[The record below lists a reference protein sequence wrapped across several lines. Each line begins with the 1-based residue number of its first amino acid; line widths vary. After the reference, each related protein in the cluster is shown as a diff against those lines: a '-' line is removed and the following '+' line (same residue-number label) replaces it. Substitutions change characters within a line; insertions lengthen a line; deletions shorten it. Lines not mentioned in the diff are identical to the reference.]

1 MKKRPIAIY
10 VILVG
15 LVFSLVA
22 AAVVFS
28 THWILKAGVD
38 KMMTDSFGNHLDAVI
53 EQFVVQEAKLQATG
67 MAQAYERQFKE
78 TAVAQFRQKYYRPGS
93 PLLVSIADFEGS
105 VIAHPQLPDG
115 APLAQRLREFPD
127 IRKQKNGEMEI
138 LDNGARQWLIFRAYE
153 KWDWIVLYSMP
164 TAQKYAAVYRL
175 DFQLAAVMLAILL
188 LSLASS
194 ALWLH
199 RVVVL
204 PIRDSEQRFRS
215 IVEHL
220 NDALYIHDFDGNLLD
235 VNDNTCKLL
244 GYTRQELIGSHLSR
258 YDGPENA
265 RLIPERMKT
274 LVDTGQLF
282 FDGEHIRKD
291 GTLVPTTVSAQVISR
306 EGSGLAQS
314 FLRDITERRKAEDQI
329 ARSLSL
335 LQATLESTADG
346 ILVIDAQGKV
356 INANHRFARLW
367 NIPQDLMSAG
377 DDSKLLGHVLGQL
390 EDPDEFLR
398 KVKEL
403 YAAPESESF
412 DTIRFRDGRV
422 FERYSKP
429 QWLNAKP
436 EGRVWSFRDITA
448 QQKAEDDLRNAV
460 VAANAAS
467 DAKSQFLANM
477 SHEIRTPMN
486 AILGFS
492 ELLCNEPL
500 TPEQADFVQTI
511 RSSGTHLLALINDI
525 LDFSKIEAGKMTL
538 EITDCSLAELL
549 NEIESLMTPFA
560 KTRGLR
566 FEMLEP
572 TVLPQTI
579 RTDPVRLRQCL
590 TNLINNAIKFTSSG
604 HVLVRSTLIESAD
617 APFLRFEVE
626 DTGPG
631 IAPEA
636 QERIFEAFEQADG
649 SMTRKFGGTG
659 LGLTIT
665 RRLTEMLGGKIS
677 LVSELGKG
685 SVFAIEI
692 PVNVD
697 VQKQPAQ
704 NRRNFPIP
712 GQSSDPLPQR
722 FQGKV
727 LVAEDIRTNQ
737 ALIRTLLQQLGLS
750 TTIVSD
756 GQDAVE
762 KVMNADFD
770 LIILDMQMPRL
781 NGFDA
786 ARFIRTQGI
795 TTPIIALT
803 AGAIVGDREKCLAA
817 GCDDYLS
824 KPITRQ
830 GLVAALAQYLP
841 AAAPADQT
849 T

>member
-1 MKKRPIAIY
+1 MKKRPIIIY
-10 VILVG
+10 VILLG
-15 LVFSLVA
+15 LVLSLVA

-28 THWILKAGVD
+28 THWILRAGMD
-38 KMMTDSFGNHLDAVI
+38 KLMTGSYGDHLDDI
-53 EQFVVQEAKLQATG
+53 TEQFAVQEARLQETG
-67 MAQAYERQFKE
+67 MPQAYEQQFKE
-78 TAVAQFRQKYYRPGS
+78 SAILQLSQKYYHPGS
-93 PLLVSIADFEGS
+93 DLPIYITDFQGS
-105 VIAHPQLPDG
+105 VIAHPELPAG
-115 APLAQRLREFPD
+115 TNLAAELVEFPD
-127 IRKQKNGEMEI
+127 ILKRKNGEMEI
-138 LDNGARQWLIFRAYE
+138 MDDGVRQWLIFRTYE
-153 KWDWIVLYSMP
+153 KWDWIVMYSMP

-188 LSLASS
+188 VTLVLV

-244 GYTRQELIGSHLSR
+244 GYTREELIGSHLSR
-258 YDGPENA
+258 FDGPENT
-265 RLIPERMKT
+265 RLIPERMKA
-274 LVDTGQLF
+274 LVETGQLF

-291 GTLVPTTVSAQVISR
+291 GTLVPTTVSARVVSR
-306 EGSGLAQS
+306 EGRGLAHS

-329 ARSLSL
+329 ARSMSL
-335 LQATLESTADG
+335 LKATLESTADG

-356 INANHRFARLW
+356 VNANQRFSQLW
-367 NIPQDLMSAG
+367 NIPQDLMAAG

-403 YAAPESESF
+403 YASPESESL
-412 DTIRFRDGRV
+412 DTIRFGDGRV

-429 QWLNAKP
+429 QWLNEKP
-436 EGRVWSFRDITA
+436 EGRVWSLRDITA
-448 QQKAEDDLRNAV
+448 RQKAEDDLRNAV
-460 VAANAAS
+460 HAANAAS
-467 DAKSQFLANM
+467 VAKSQFLANM

-500 TPEQADFVQTI
+500 TGEQADFVGTI
-511 RSSGTHLLALINDI
+511 RTSGTHLLALINDI

-538 EITDCSLAELL
+538 EITECSLAELL

-590 TNLINNAIKFTSSG
+590 TNLINNAVKFTESG
-604 HVLVRSTLIESAD
+604 HVLVRTTLTESAD

-649 SMTRKFGGTG
+649 SMTRKYGGTG

-665 RRLTEMLGGKIS
+665 RRLTEMLGGKLT
-677 LVSELGKG
+677 LVSELSKG

-692 PVNVD
+692 PANID
-697 VQKQPAQ
+697 IQNQTAQ
-704 NRRNFPIP
+704 NRRNFPTP
-712 GQSSDPLPQR
+712 GESSDPLPQR
-722 FQGKV
+722 FQGTV

-756 GQDAVE
+756 GQAAVE
-762 KVMNADFD
+762 KALEISFD

-786 ARFIRTQGI
+786 ARFLRNQRVN
-795 TTPIIALT
+795 TPIIAVT

-817 GCDDYLS
+817 GCDHYLS
-824 KPITRQ
+824 KPISRQ
-830 GLVAALAQYLP
+830 GLVAVLAQVLP